1 MVKGNLLSE
10 GMSEFHAGSQ
20 EIPAGQISA
29 PSSSSTHSPPS
40 AGLFS
45 KAVLGTGLRV
55 AGTVNAG
62 LILVCLG

>member
-10 GMSEFHAGSQ
+10 DMSEFHAGSQ
-20 EIPAGQISA
+20 KNPAGQISA

-45 KAVLGTGLRV
+45 KAGLRV